1 MDTYIPPFEISNEM
15 LKKVSDIMEK
25 IGKLD
30 SFTNLDKT
38 PYLRKQTK
46 INSVHSSVAIE
57 NNPLSFEQVK
67 DVINGKLVIG
77 KQKDIQ
83 EVKNAYKAYEM
94 LKDINPYS
102 IDDLKKVH
110 GVMTFL
116 VEEVSGEFRTSSEGV
131 FDDNGNCIFVCPP
144 GDRVN
149 SLMNDLFEWLNE
161 NKDTIHPL
169 ILSSIFHYEFV
180 FIHPFT
186 NGNGRTVRLWQKSIL
201 YKWKDIFEYL
211 PIESKIHKYQDEYYD
226 SIAKCHK
233 NANSNVF
240 IEFMLKMIDE
250 TLDEAISTSHLPITN
265 ETINI
270 NKLLDVME
278 SSKPMTATEI
288 MEKLGIKSK
297 ETLRGQYLDPAIK
310 QGLVSLT
317 IPDKPTSK
325 NQMYYKN

>member
-1 MDTYIPPFEISNEM
+1 MDKYIPPFEISNEM

-57 NNPLSFEQVK
+57 NNPLSLEQVK

-77 KQKDIQ
+77 EQKDIQ

-116 VEEVSGEFRTSSEGV
+116 VEEVSGEFRTTSEGV
-131 FDDNGNCIFVCPP
+131 FDDKGNCIFVCPP

-186 NGNGRTVRLWQKSIL
+186 NGNGRTVRLWQNSIL

-278 SSKPMTATEI
+278 SGKPMTATEI
-288 MEKLGIKSK
+288 IEKLGIKSK

-310 QGLVSLT
+310 QGLVSIT

-325 NQMYYKN
+325 N

>member
-1 MDTYIPPFEISNEM
+1 MDKYIPPFEISNEM

-57 NNPLSFEQVK
+57 NNPLSLEQVK

-77 KQKDIQ
+77 EQKDIQ

-102 IDDLKKVH
+102 IDDLKKIH

-186 NGNGRTVRLWQKSIL
+186 NGNGRTVRLWQNSIL

-310 QGLVSLT
+310 QGLISLT

>member
-1 MDTYIPPFEISNEM
+1 MDKYIPPFEISNEM

-57 NNPLSFEQVK
+57 NNSLSLEQVK

-116 VEEVSGEFRTSSEGV
+116 VEEVSGEFRTTSEGV

-161 NKDTIHPL
+161 NKNTVHPL

-186 NGNGRTVRLWQKSIL
+186 NGNGRMVRLWQNSIL

-211 PIESKIHKYQDEYYD
+211 PIESKIHKYQDEYYN
-226 SIAKCHK
+226 SIAQCHK

-250 TLDEAISTSHLPITN
+250 TLDEAISTSPLPLTN

-278 SSKPMTATEI
+278 SGKPMTATEI

-310 QGLVSLT
+310 QCLINLT